1 MSVTTDLLL
10 DIATGG
16 NGFKI
21 GKPWRFSEFSLVAV
35 IPITR
40 VVDLPRAYRLLSEV
54 KDKVHIKD
62 SGSINKMELVN
73 KSDFPV
79 LLKAG
84 EILAGATQERTFT
97 MSQFIMAGERLVAD
111 CVCVHSS
118 EGIRAGQQV
127 TPEEFCPTMVRRAV
141 ASNIHYSPYGVGPSG
156 TSYTLTAGIQSE
168 VWGGVKSFS
177 ACNAQAS
184 GDFANFMADSDPT
197 SVPVSTTWGTP
208 SDDLYG
214 RVRESEEKF
223 EAVIKKVPKAKNQ
236 VGLCLVTLGGFD
248 ALDLFNHPD
257 SWDAIRER
265 IVKAEAGSIA
275 NTSDKGGLFEYRPEK
290 AKQIL
295 KELLSSKMEE
305 NNIVEKEN
313 TVTTLIESEKVK
325 GEVVTLY
332 DQPIHLSLLRKG

>member
-16 NGFKI
+16 NNYKI

-40 VVDLPRAYRLLSEV
+40 VAELPRAYRLLSEV
-54 KDKVHIKD
+54 RDKVRIKD
-62 SGSINKMELVN
+62 TGDIHKMELVN
-73 KSDFPV
+73 KSDLPV

-97 MSQFIMAGERLVAD
+97 TSQFIMSGEKLVAD
-111 CVCVHSS
+111 VVCVHSS

-127 TPEEFCPTMVRRAV
+127 TSEEFCPTSVRRVV
-141 ASNIHYSPYGVGPSG
+141 ANNVYPLYG
-156 TSYTLTAGIQSE
+156 TSGIGYTMTAGIQSE
-168 VWGGVKSFS
+168 VWGGIKLHSS
-177 ACNAQAS
+177 YTAQAS
-184 GDFANFMADSDPT
+184 SDFAGYLADSDPT
-197 SVPVSTTWGTP
+197 SAPISTSWTTP

-214 RVRESEEKF
+214 RVRESEKKF
-223 EAVIKKVPKAKNQ
+223 EAVIKKVPKVENQ
-236 VGLCLVTLGGFD
+236 VGLCLVTLEGFD

-275 NTSDKGGLFEYRPEK
+275 NISDKGGLFEYRPEK
-290 AKQIL
+290 AQQIL
-295 KELLSSKMEE
+295 KELLGSKMEE
-305 NNIVEKEN
+305 SNIVEKEN
-313 TVTTLIESEKVK
+313 TFTTLIENEKVK

>member
-54 KDKVHIKD
+54 KDKVRIKD
-62 SGSINKMELVN
+62 TGNINKMELVN

-97 MSQFIMAGERLVAD
+97 VSQFIMAGEKFVAD
-111 CVCVHSS
+111 VVCVHSS

-127 TPEEFCPTMVRRAV
+127 TPEEFCPTIVRRAV
-141 ASNIHYSPYGVGPSG
+141 ASNICHEIGG

-168 VWGGVKSFS
+168 VWGGIRNY
-177 ACNAQAS
+177 AAYTAQAS
-184 GDFANFMADSDPT
+184 SDFANYLADSDPT
-197 SVPVSTTWGTP
+197 AVPVSTTWGTP

-223 EAVIKKVPKAKNQ
+223 EAVIKKVPKAENQ
-236 VGLCLVTLGGFD
+236 VGLCLVTLEGFD

-265 IVKAEAGSIA
+265 IVKAEAGSIT

-295 KELLSSKMEE
+295 KELLGSKMEE

>member
-16 NGFKI
+16 NNYKI

-40 VVDLPRAYRLLSEV
+40 VVELPRAYRLLSEV
-54 KDKVHIKD
+54 KGEVRIKD
-62 SGSINKMELVN
+62 TGSIDKMELVN

-97 MSQFIMAGERLVAD
+97 ASQFIMSREKLVAD
-111 CVCVHSS
+111 VVCVHSS
-118 EGIRAGQQV
+118 KGIRAGQQV
-127 TPEEFCPTMVRRAV
+127 ISEEFCPTTVRRAV
-141 ASNIHYSPYGVGPSG
+141 ANNVYYSPYGIGG

-168 VWGGVKSFS
+168 VWGGVKNYS
-177 ACNAQAS
+177 AYTAQAS
-184 GDFANFMADSDPT
+184 SGFASYLANSDPT
-197 SVPVSTTWGTP
+197 SAPVSTSWTTP

-223 EAVIKKVPKAKNQ
+223 EAVIKKVPKVENQ
-236 VGLCLVTLGGFD
+236 VGLCLVTLEGFD

-290 AKQIL
+290 AQQIL
-295 KELLSSKMEE
+295 KELLGSKMEE
-305 NNIVEKEN
+305 SNIVEKEN
-313 TVTTLIESEKVK
+313 SVTTLIESEKVK